1 MRIGFHSE
9 QLGIR
14 GTEVALYDYAKYN
27 RELLGNES
35 VIIYPSNAGNNDP
48 SIKVKF
54 SKQFSVYG
62 YYDHRDINTICD
74 IENLDAVYYIKSGQ
88 NDGKNSNRKNLIHA
102 VFRAYDPHGDRYAYI
117 SKWLSDHVNKIAK
130 ASTSYV
136 PHIVTLPEPNDNF
149 RQKWNIPQNALV
161 IGRYGGA
168 EQFDIPFTKEAIA
181 TYVNQNSNCYFV
193 FVSTFKFIDH
203 PRVLFL
209 PPILDLQE
217 KANFI
222 NTCDAMI
229 HARAMGE
236 SFGLAICEFLYGNKP
251 VFAWNGGHDAHHR
264 VVLDDTGLLYNGRE
278 DLLQKF
284 EMLADGHYSNI
295 EWKKLVIPFSPE
307 NVMKQFNKVFLE
319 SL

>member
-35 VIIYPSNAGNNDP
+35 IILYPSNASSNDP

-62 YYDHRDINTICD
+62 YRDHRDINTICD
-74 IENLDAVYYIKSGQ
+74 MENLDAVYYIKSGQ

-117 SKWLSDHVNKIAK
+117 SKWLSDHINKIAK

-149 RQKWNIPQNALV
+149 RQKWNIPQDALV
-161 IGRYGGA
+161 IGRYGGLA
-168 EQFDIPFTKEAIA
+168 EFDIPFVKTGIYK
-181 TYVNQNSNCYFV
+181 YLNKNSNCYFV
-193 FVSTFKFIDH
+193 FVNTLKFIDH

-209 PPILDLQE
+209 PPILDFQE

-229 HARAMGE
+229 HARSAGE
-236 SFGLAICEFLYGNKP
+236 SFGLAMCEFLYGNKP
-251 VFAWNGGHDAHHR
+251 VFAWNGGRDANHLN
-264 VVLDDTGLLYNGRE
+264 VLDETGLLYNSEE
-278 DLLQKF
+278 DLLTKF
-284 EMLADGHYSNI
+284 QMLADGYYSGI
-295 EWKKLVIPFSPE
+295 EWNKLVIPFSPK
-307 NVMKQFNKVFLE
+307 NVMKRFNKIFLE